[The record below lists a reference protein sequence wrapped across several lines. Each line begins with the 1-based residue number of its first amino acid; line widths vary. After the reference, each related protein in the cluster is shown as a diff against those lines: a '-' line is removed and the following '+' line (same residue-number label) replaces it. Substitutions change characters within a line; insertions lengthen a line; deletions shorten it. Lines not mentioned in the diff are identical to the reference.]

1 MINLEHHGTLGI
13 GGALLDKSQNI
24 GGWQLAPLPLLAR
37 YLLLIMPLKA
47 LFKELHNILPGITV
61 STCHYK

>member
-1 MINLEHHGTLGI
+1 MINLEHHGTLGV
-13 GGALLDKSQNI
+13 GGALLEKSQNI

-37 YLLLIMPLKA
+37 YLLLIMLLKA